1 MGLIIPKCNADPRT
15 LDLTLK
21 IYYDANDW
29 VENSILIDR
38 LSAYLIS
45 EGIEDVKKEPQSY
58 TKKTQVL
65 SYYGLI
71 EWEDESNNQSRR
83 RITENGKKLYQ
94 YREKKDLMSVLS
106 LLIDILTNKT
116 FGRNVLGCDSDSDL
130 EAPNI
135 FLKSCLMIKDLTNKE
150 FGFILGKMEFEKM
163 ELADALFQVVLLRSK
178 GLVVQP
184 DLAAAKW
191 VTIQNWRID

>member
-94 YREKKDLMSVLS
+94 YREPQ
-106 LLIDILTNKT
+106 I
-116 FGRNVLGCDSDSDL
+116 RN
-130 EAPNI
+130 
-135 FLKSCLMIKDLTNKE
+135 
-150 FGFILGKMEFEKM
+150 
-163 ELADALFQVVLLRSK
+163 
-178 GLVVQP
+178 
-184 DLAAAKW
+184 
-191 VTIQNWRID
+191 